1 LSQDGKSKK
10 EAQRAIEDSSRKM
23 EKEQAS
29 VDDKQIL
36 LDQAEKKLGEIQDS
50 LRGTS
55 NTQRHYALRDSWPRR
70 QDAGL
75 P

>member
-1 LSQDGKSKK
+1 
-10 EAQRAIEDSSRKM
+10 M